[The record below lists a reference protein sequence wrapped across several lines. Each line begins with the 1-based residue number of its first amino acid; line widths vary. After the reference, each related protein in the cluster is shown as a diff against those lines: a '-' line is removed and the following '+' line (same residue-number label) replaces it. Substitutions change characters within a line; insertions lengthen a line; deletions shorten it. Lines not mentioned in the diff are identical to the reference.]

1 MKKRVL
7 SLLLV
12 LLMVMSLVPMSA
24 LADGNRIAYSVEGG
38 NIYFD
43 KATGTITDCDYDVS
57 EANIPDKIEG
67 TAVTSIGDHAFLDC
81 PRLKSVTIPKSVTS
95 IGDGAFG
102 ICANLASIN
111 VAEGNSK
118 YSSEDG
124 VLFDKNKMTLIRYP
138 AGNADIEYTI
148 PNSVT
153 SIGWGAF
160 RVCTSLASVTIPNS
174 MTSINEYAFYDCTS
188 LASVTIPNSVTSI
201 GDDAF
206 KYCTSLA
213 SIDIPNSVTSIG
225 QYAFYY
231 CTSLTSVTIPNSVT
245 SIGEYAFSG
254 CTSLASIDIPNSV
267 TSIGNFAF
275 CDCTSLASMMI
286 PNSVTSIG
294 RCAFN
299 GCMSLAS
306 INIPNSV
313 TDIGNSVFNGCT
325 SLVSIDIPESVTI
338 IGGSAFSGCT
348 NLASVTIPES
358 VTSIGAYAF
367 RSCTSLTSATIP
379 NSVTSIGECV
389 FSGCTSLARVTVP
402 NSVTSI
408 SYSAFS
414 DCTSLTSVTIPNSVT
429 SIRESAFEGCTS
441 LASIEIPNSVTRIYD
456 SAFNGCTSL
465 TSVDIKS
472 CYNIG
477 DYVFQGCTSLK
488 NVTLSANLSSIGNF
502 SFQGCTSLETI
513 NILNKISSIGNSAFS
528 GCTALT
534 TVYLPTSVKTIGN
547 GAFRYCTSLADV
559 YYAGDA
565 AQWNAIKI
573 EPYNEPLTG
582 ATIHY
587 GGTAHTHSYTAAVT
601 APTCTEQGYTTYT
614 CSCGDSYKSDYKDAL
629 GHDYKNGL
637 CTRCGAK
644 DPGATPPHTHD
655 YKAVVTKPTCTQAGY
670 TTYTCSCG
678 DSYKSDYKD
687 ALGHDYKN
695 GTCTRCGAKDPGVTP
710 PHTHDYKSVVTKPT
724 CTQAGYTTYTCSCGD
739 SYKGDY
745 KDALGHDYKNGT
757 CTRCGAKDPGVT
769 PPHTHDY
776 KATVTKPTCTER
788 GYTTYTCSCG
798 DSYKGSYVDPL
809 GHDYKNGT
817 CTRCGVKDPNYK
829 PQANFIDVAAG
840 SYCYDA
846 VQWAVANGIT
856 NGTDA
861 THFSPNAG
869 CTRGQVVTFLWRAA
883 GEPTVG
889 GNVGFVDVAPGS
901 YCYEAVKWA
910 VANGITK
917 GTDAT
922 HFSPNATCTRGQV
935 VTFMYRA
942 EGEPAVGGS
951 NGFVDVA
958 AGSYCY
964 NAVQWAVANGITKG
978 TDATHFSPN
987 ATCTRGQV
995 VTFLYRAQ

>member
-24 LADGNRIAYSVEGG
+24 LADRSNTDVAYAVEGG
-38 NIYFD
+38 NIYFN
-43 KATGTITDCDYDVS
+43 KSMGTITDCDRYVTK
-57 EANIPDKIEG
+57 AIIPDKIDG
-67 TAVTSIGDHAFLDC
+67 AAVTHIGYQAFYYC
-81 PRLKSVTIPKSVTS
+81 VS
-95 IGDGAFG
+95 
-102 ICANLASIN
+102 LASI
-111 VAEGNSK
+111 V
-118 YSSEDG
+118 
-124 VLFDKNKMTLIRYP
+124 
-138 AGNADIEYTI
+138 I

-153 SIGWGAF
+153 SIGNSAF
-160 RVCTSLASVTIPNS
+160 
-174 MTSINEYAFYDCTS
+174 
-188 LASVTIPNSVTSI
+188 I
-201 GDDAF
+201 G
-206 KYCTSLA
+206 CTSLA
-213 SIDIPNSVTSIG
+213 SIDIPDSVTIIDWG
-225 QYAFYY
+225 AFDG
-231 CTSLTSVTIPNSVT
+231 CTSLASIVIPDSVTIIDN
-245 SIGEYAFSG
+245 YAFRG

-267 TSIGNFAF
+267 TSISYGAF
-275 CDCTSLASMMI
+275 DGCTSLVSVDI
-286 PNSVTSIG
+286 PNSVTRIG
-294 RCAFN
+294 DYAFN
-299 GCMSLAS
+299 HCTSLVS
-306 INIPNSV
+306 VDIPNSV
-313 TDIGNSVFNGCT
+313 TRIGDGAFLCCT
-325 SLVSIDIPESVTI
+325 SLVSIDIP
-338 IGGSAFSGCT
+338 
-348 NLASVTIPES
+348 
-358 VTSIGAYAF
+358 
-367 RSCTSLTSATIP
+367 
-379 NSVTSIGECV
+379 
-389 FSGCTSLARVTVP
+389 
-402 NSVTSI
+402 
-408 SYSAFS
+408 
-414 DCTSLTSVTIPNSVT
+414 
-429 SIRESAFEGCTS
+429 
-441 LASIEIPNSVTRIYD
+441 NSVTRIGD
-456 SAFNGCTSL
+456 RAFVG
-465 TSVDIKS
+465 
-472 CYNIG
+472 
-477 DYVFQGCTSLK
+477 
-488 NVTLSANLSSIGNF
+488 
-502 SFQGCTSLETI
+502 
-513 NILNKISSIGNSAFS
+513 
-528 GCTALT
+528 
-534 TVYLPTSVKTIGN
+534 
-547 GAFRYCTSLADV
+547 CTSLADV

-573 EPYNEPLTG
+573 EPSNEPLTG

-587 GGTAHTHSYTAAVT
+587 GVEHTHSYTAAVT

-629 GHDYKNGL
+629 GHDYQNGT

-655 YKAVVTKPTCTQAGY
+655 YKAAVTAPTCTQAGY

-710 PHTHDYKSVVTKPT
+710 PHTHDYKAVVTKPT
-724 CTQAGYTTYTCSCGD
+724 CTEQSYTTYTCSCGD
-739 SYKGDY
+739 SYKSDY

-776 KATVTKPTCTER
+776 KAVVTKPTCTEQS
-788 GYTTYTCSCG
+788 YTTYTCSCG
-798 DSYKGSYVDPL
+798 DSYKSDYKDAL

-829 PQANFIDVAAG
+829 PQADFTDVASG

-856 NGTDA
+856 KGTDK

-883 GEPTVG
+883 GEPVVS

-942 EGEPAVGGS
+942 EGEPAVSGS

-958 AGSYCY
+958 PGSYCY
-964 NAVQWAVANGITKG
+964 EAVKWAVANGITKG
-978 TDATHFSPN
+978 TNTTHFSPN

>member
-12 LLMVMSLVPMSA
+12 LLMVVSLVPISA
-24 LADGNRIAYSVEGG
+24 LADRSNTDVAYAVERG

-43 KATGTITDCDYDVS
+43 KAKGTITDCDGSVTKAS
-57 EANIPDKIEG
+57 IPAEIDG
-67 TAVTSIGDHAFLDC
+67 VAVTSIGEDAFLSCTSLTGVTIPNSVTRIGDRAFRNC
-81 PRLKSVTIPKSVTS
+81 TSLASVTIPNSVTSVGNYAFVYCTSLASIDIPNSVTS
-95 IGDGAFG
+95 IGGYAFSG
-102 ICANLASIN
+102 CTSLTSI
-111 VAEGNSK
+111 
-118 YSSEDG
+118 D
-124 VLFDKNKMTLIRYP
+124 
-138 AGNADIEYTI
+138 I

-188 LASVTIPNSVTSI
+188 LASIEIPNSVTSI
-201 GDDAF
+201 GNSAF
-206 KYCTSLA
+206 NGCTSLA

-225 QYAFYY
+225 FSAFR
-231 CTSLTSVTIPNSVT
+231 
-245 SIGEYAFSG
+245 G

-267 TSIGNFAF
+267 TSIGN
-275 CDCTSLASMMI
+275 
-286 PNSVTSIG
+286 
-294 RCAFN
+294 
-299 GCMSLAS
+299 
-306 INIPNSV
+306 
-313 TDIGNSVFNGCT
+313 
-325 SLVSIDIPESVTI
+325 
-338 IGGSAFSGCT
+338 
-348 NLASVTIPES
+348 
-358 VTSIGAYAF
+358 YAF
-367 RSCTSLTSATIP
+367 Q
-379 NSVTSIGECV
+379 
-389 FSGCTSLARVTVP
+389 
-402 NSVTSI
+402 
-408 SYSAFS
+408 
-414 DCTSLTSVTIPNSVT
+414 
-429 SIRESAFEGCTS
+429 GCTS
-441 LASIEIPNSVTRIYD
+441 LASIDLPNSVTSTGDYAFQGCTSLASIDLPNSVTIIYD
-456 SAFNGCTSL
+456 YAFQGCTSL
-465 TSVDIKS
+465 TNVDLKS
-472 CYNIG
+472 CSYIREKA
-477 DYVFQGCTSLK
+477 FQGCTSLK
-488 NVTLSANLSSIGNF
+488 NVTFSANLSSIGDF
-502 SFQGCTSLETI
+502 SFEGCTSLETI
-513 NILNKISSIGNSAFS
+513 NVNKVSSIGNSAFS

-629 GHDYKNGL
+629 GHDYKNGT

-655 YKAVVTKPTCTQAGY
+655 YKSVVTKPTCTQAGY

-739 SYKGDY
+739 SYKSDY

-809 GHDYKNGT
+809 GHDYKNGLCT
-817 CTRCGVKDPNYK
+817 RCGAKDPSAHTHDYKATVTEPTCTERGYTTYTCSVCGDSYKGSYVDPLGHDYKNGACTRCGVKDPNYK
-829 PQANFIDVAAG
+829 PQANFVDVAAG

-922 HFSPNATCTRGQV
+922 HFSPNETCTRGQV
-935 VTFMYRA
+935 VTFLYRA
-942 EGEPAVGGS
+942 EGEPAVGG
-951 NGFVDVA
+951 NVGFVDVA

-978 TDATHFSPN
+978 TDTTHFSPS

>member
-24 LADGNRIAYSVEGG
+24 LADRSNTDVAYAVEGG
-38 NIYFD
+38 NIYFN
-43 KATGTITDCDYDVS
+43 KSMGTITDCDRYVTK
-57 EANIPDKIEG
+57 AIIPDKIDG
-67 TAVTSIGDHAFLDC
+67 AAVTHIGYQAFYYC
-81 PRLKSVTIPKSVTS
+81 VS
-95 IGDGAFG
+95 
-102 ICANLASIN
+102 LASI
-111 VAEGNSK
+111 V
-118 YSSEDG
+118 
-124 VLFDKNKMTLIRYP
+124 
-138 AGNADIEYTI
+138 I

-153 SIGWGAF
+153 SIGNSAF
-160 RVCTSLASVTIPNS
+160 
-174 MTSINEYAFYDCTS
+174 
-188 LASVTIPNSVTSI
+188 I
-201 GDDAF
+201 G
-206 KYCTSLA
+206 CTSLA
-213 SIDIPNSVTSIG
+213 SIDIPDSVTIIDWG
-225 QYAFYY
+225 AFDG
-231 CTSLTSVTIPNSVT
+231 CTSLASIVIPDSVTIIDN
-245 SIGEYAFSG
+245 YAFRG

-267 TSIGNFAF
+267 TSISYGAF
-275 CDCTSLASMMI
+275 DGCTSLVSVDI
-286 PNSVTSIG
+286 PNSVTRIG
-294 RCAFN
+294 DYAFN
-299 GCMSLAS
+299 HCTSLVS
-306 INIPNSV
+306 VDIPNSV
-313 TDIGNSVFNGCT
+313 TRIGDGAFLCCT
-325 SLVSIDIPESVTI
+325 SLVSIDIP
-338 IGGSAFSGCT
+338 
-348 NLASVTIPES
+348 
-358 VTSIGAYAF
+358 
-367 RSCTSLTSATIP
+367 
-379 NSVTSIGECV
+379 
-389 FSGCTSLARVTVP
+389 
-402 NSVTSI
+402 
-408 SYSAFS
+408 
-414 DCTSLTSVTIPNSVT
+414 
-429 SIRESAFEGCTS
+429 
-441 LASIEIPNSVTRIYD
+441 NSVTRIGD
-456 SAFNGCTSL
+456 RAFVG
-465 TSVDIKS
+465 
-472 CYNIG
+472 
-477 DYVFQGCTSLK
+477 
-488 NVTLSANLSSIGNF
+488 
-502 SFQGCTSLETI
+502 
-513 NILNKISSIGNSAFS
+513 
-528 GCTALT
+528 
-534 TVYLPTSVKTIGN
+534 
-547 GAFRYCTSLADV
+547 CTSLADV

-573 EPYNEPLTG
+573 EPSNEPLTG

-587 GGTAHTHSYTAAVT
+587 GVEHTHSYTAAVT

-629 GHDYKNGL
+629 GHDYQNGT

-655 YKAVVTKPTCTQAGY
+655 YKAAVTAPTCTQAGY

-710 PHTHDYKSVVTKPT
+710 PHTHDYKAVVTKPT
-724 CTQAGYTTYTCSCGD
+724 CTEQSYTTYTCSCGD
-739 SYKGDY
+739 SYKSDY
-745 KDALGHDYKNGT
+745 KDA
-757 CTRCGAKDPGVT
+757 
-769 PPHTHDY
+769 
-776 KATVTKPTCTER
+776 
-788 GYTTYTCSCG
+788 
-798 DSYKGSYVDPL
+798 L

-829 PQANFIDVAAG
+829 PQADFTDVASG

-856 NGTDA
+856 KGTDK

-883 GEPTVG
+883 GEPVVS

-942 EGEPAVGGS
+942 EGEPAVSGS

-958 AGSYCY
+958 PGSYCY
-964 NAVQWAVANGITKG
+964 EAVKWAVANGITKG
-978 TDATHFSPN
+978 TNTTHFSPN

>member
-1 MKKRVL
+1 
-7 SLLLV
+7 
-12 LLMVMSLVPMSA
+12 MVVSLVPISA
-24 LADGNRIAYSVEGG
+24 LADRSNTDVAYAVERG

-43 KATGTITDCDYDVS
+43 KAKGTITDCDGSVTKAS
-57 EANIPDKIEG
+57 IPAEIDG
-67 TAVTSIGDHAFLDC
+67 VAVTSIGEDAFLSC
-81 PRLKSVTIPKSVTS
+81 TSLTGVTIPTSVTR
-95 IGDGAFG
+95 IGDRAFRN
-102 ICANLASIN
+102 CTSLASI
-111 VAEGNSK
+111 
-118 YSSEDG
+118 D
-124 VLFDKNKMTLIRYP
+124 
-138 AGNADIEYTI
+138 I

-153 SIGWGAF
+153 DIGNFAF
-160 RVCTSLASVTIPNS
+160 S
-174 MTSINEYAFYDCTS
+174 
-188 LASVTIPNSVTSI
+188 
-201 GDDAF
+201 G
-206 KYCTSLA
+206 CTSLA

-225 QYAFYY
+225 F
-231 CTSLTSVTIPNSVT
+231 S
-245 SIGEYAFSG
+245 AFSG

-267 TSIGNFAF
+267 TSIGN
-275 CDCTSLASMMI
+275 
-286 PNSVTSIG
+286 
-294 RCAFN
+294 
-299 GCMSLAS
+299 
-306 INIPNSV
+306 
-313 TDIGNSVFNGCT
+313 
-325 SLVSIDIPESVTI
+325 
-338 IGGSAFSGCT
+338 
-348 NLASVTIPES
+348 
-358 VTSIGAYAF
+358 YAF
-367 RSCTSLTSATIP
+367 Q
-379 NSVTSIGECV
+379 
-389 FSGCTSLARVTVP
+389 
-402 NSVTSI
+402 
-408 SYSAFS
+408 
-414 DCTSLTSVTIPNSVT
+414 
-429 SIRESAFEGCTS
+429 GCTS
-441 LASIEIPNSVTRIYD
+441 LASIDLPNSVTIIYD
-456 SAFNGCTSL
+456 YAFQGCTSL
-465 TSVDIKS
+465 TNVDLKS
-472 CYNIG
+472 CSYIREKA
-477 DYVFQGCTSLK
+477 FQGCTSLK
-488 NVTLSANLSSIGNF
+488 NVTFSANLSSIGDF
-502 SFQGCTSLETI
+502 SFEGCTSLETI
-513 NILNKISSIGNSAFS
+513 NVNKVSSIGNSAFS

-629 GHDYKNGL
+629 GHDYKNG
-637 CTRCGAK
+637 
-644 DPGATPPHTHD
+644 
-655 YKAVVTKPTCTQAGY
+655 
-670 TTYTCSCG
+670 
-678 DSYKSDYKD
+678 
-687 ALGHDYKN
+687 
-695 GTCTRCGAKDPGVTP
+695 TCTRCGAKDPGVTP

-724 CTQAGYTTYTCSCGD
+724 CTERGYTEHVCSCGS
-739 SYKGDY
+739 SYKTDY
-745 KDALGHDYKNGT
+745 TAALGHDYKNGL
-757 CTRCGAKDPGVT
+757 CTRCGAKDPSA
-769 PPHTHDY
+769 HTHDY

-788 GYTTYTCSCG
+788 GYTTYTCSVCG

-817 CTRCGVKDPNYK
+817 CTRCGAKDPNYK
-829 PQANFIDVAAG
+829 PQADFTDVAPG

-856 NGTDA
+856 KGTDA

-958 AGSYCY
+958 VSSYCY
-964 NAVQWAVANGITKG
+964 EAIKWAVANGITKG

>member
-1 MKKRVL
+1 
-7 SLLLV
+7 
-12 LLMVMSLVPMSA
+12 MVVSLVPISA
-24 LADGNRIAYSVEGG
+24 LADRSNTDVAYAVERG

-43 KATGTITDCDYDVS
+43 KAKGTITDCDGSVTKAS
-57 EANIPDKIEG
+57 IPAEIDG
-67 TAVTSIGDHAFLDC
+67 VAVTSIGEDAFL
-81 PRLKSVTIPKSVTS
+81 S
-95 IGDGAFG
+95 
-102 ICANLASIN
+102 
-111 VAEGNSK
+111 
-118 YSSEDG
+118 
-124 VLFDKNKMTLIRYP
+124 
-138 AGNADIEYTI
+138 
-148 PNSVT
+148 
-153 SIGWGAF
+153 
-160 RVCTSLASVTIPNS
+160 CTSLTG
-174 MTSINEYAFYDCTS
+174 
-188 LASVTIPNSVTSI
+188 VTIPNSVTRI
-201 GDDAF
+201 GDRAF
-206 KYCTSLA
+206 RNCTSLA
-213 SIDIPNSVTSIG
+213 SIDIPNSVTDIG
-225 QYAFYY
+225 NFAFSG
-231 CTSLTSVTIPNSVT
+231 CTSLVSINIPNSVT
-245 SIGEYAFSG
+245 RIGDSAFSGCTSLASIDIPNSVTDIGNFAFSG

-267 TSIGNFAF
+267 TSIGFSAF
-275 CDCTSLASMMI
+275 SGCTSLASIDI

-294 RCAFN
+294 FSAFR
-299 GCMSLAS
+299 GCTSLAS
-306 INIPNSV
+306 I
-313 TDIGNSVFNGCT
+313 D
-325 SLVSIDIPESVTI
+325 
-338 IGGSAFSGCT
+338 
-348 NLASVTIPES
+348 
-358 VTSIGAYAF
+358 
-367 RSCTSLTSATIP
+367 IP
-379 NSVTSIGECV
+379 NSVTSIG
-389 FSGCTSLARVTVP
+389 
-402 NSVTSI
+402 N
-408 SYSAFS
+408 YAFQ
-414 DCTSLTSVTIPNSVT
+414 
-429 SIRESAFEGCTS
+429 GCTS
-441 LASIEIPNSVTRIYD
+441 LASIDLPNSVTIIYD
-456 SAFNGCTSL
+456 YAFQGCTSL
-465 TSVDIKS
+465 TNVDLKS
-472 CYNIG
+472 CSYIREKA
-477 DYVFQGCTSLK
+477 FQGCTSLK
-488 NVTLSANLSSIGNF
+488 NVTFSANLSSIGDF
-502 SFQGCTSLETI
+502 SFEGCTSLETI
-513 NILNKISSIGNSAFS
+513 NVNKVSSIGNSAFS

-629 GHDYKNGL
+629 GHDYKNGACTRCGAKDPGVTPPHTHDYKAVVTKPTCTQAGYTTYTCSCGSSYKTDYTAAL
-637 CTRCGAK
+637 GHDYKNGTCTRCGAK

-655 YKAVVTKPTCTQAGY
+655 YKAAVTVPTCTQAGY

-695 GTCTRCGAKDPGVTP
+695 GLCTRCGAKDP
-710 PHTHDYKSVVTKPT
+710 S
-724 CTQAGYTTYTCSCGD
+724 A
-739 SYKGDY
+739 
-745 KDALGHDYKNGT
+745 
-757 CTRCGAKDPGVT
+757 
-769 PPHTHDY
+769 HTHDY

-788 GYTTYTCSCG
+788 GYTTYTCSVCG

-817 CTRCGVKDPNYK
+817 CTRCGVKDPKYK
-829 PQANFIDVAAG
+829 PQADFVDVSSG

-883 GEPTVG
+883 GEPVVS

-958 AGSYCY
+958 VSSYCY
-964 NAVQWAVANGITKG
+964 EAIKWAVANGITKG

>member
-12 LLMVMSLVPMSA
+12 LLMVVSLVPMSA
-24 LADGNRIAYSVEGG
+24 LADRSNTDVAYAVEGG

-43 KATGTITDCDYDVS
+43 KATGTITDCDDGVT
-57 EANIPDKIEG
+57 EAIIPAEIGGVK
-67 TAVTSIGDHAFLDC
+67 VTSIGEGAFSRYTSLT
-81 PRLKSVTIPKSVTS
+81 SVTIPSSVTS
-95 IGDGAFG
+95 IGD
-102 ICANLASIN
+102 
-111 VAEGNSK
+111 
-118 YSSEDG
+118 
-124 VLFDKNKMTLIRYP
+124 
-138 AGNADIEYTI
+138 
-148 PNSVT
+148 
-153 SIGWGAF
+153 
-160 RVCTSLASVTIPNS
+160 
-174 MTSINEYAFYDCTS
+174 YAFYR
-188 LASVTIPNSVTSI
+188 
-201 GDDAF
+201 
-206 KYCTSLA
+206 
-213 SIDIPNSVTSIG
+213 
-225 QYAFYY
+225 

-267 TSIGNFAF
+267 TDIGNFAF
-275 CDCTSLASMMI
+275 SGCTSLVSINIPNSVTRIGDSAFSGCTSLASI
-286 PNSVTSIG
+286 D
-294 RCAFN
+294 
-299 GCMSLAS
+299 
-306 INIPNSV
+306 IPNSV
-313 TDIGNSVFNGCT
+313 TDIGNF
-325 SLVSIDIPESVTI
+325 
-338 IGGSAFSGCT
+338 AFSGCT
-348 NLASVTIPES
+348 SLASID
-358 VTSIGAYAF
+358 
-367 RSCTSLTSATIP
+367 IP
-379 NSVTSIGECV
+379 NSVTSIGFSA
-389 FSGCTSLARVTVP
+389 FSGCTSLA
-402 NSVTSI
+402 SI
-408 SYSAFS
+408 
-414 DCTSLTSVTIPNSVT
+414 DIPNSVT
-429 SIRESAFEGCTS
+429 SIGFSAFRGCTS
-441 LASIEIPNSVTRIYD
+441 LASIDIPNSVTSIGNYAFQGCTSLASIDLPNSVTSTGDYAFQGCTSLASIDLPNSVTSIGDGAFYGCTSLASIDLPNSVTIIYD
-456 SAFNGCTSL
+456 YAFQGCTSL
-465 TSVDIKS
+465 TNVDLKS
-472 CYNIG
+472 CSYIREKA
-477 DYVFQGCTSLK
+477 FQGCTSLK
-488 NVTLSANLSSIGNF
+488 NVTFSANLSSIGDF
-502 SFQGCTSLETI
+502 SFEGCTSLETI
-513 NILNKISSIGNSAFS
+513 NVNKVSSIGNSAFS

-629 GHDYKNGL
+629 GHDYKNGA

-644 DPGATPPHTHD
+644 DPGVTPPHTHD
-655 YKAVVTKPTCTQAGY
+655 YKTVVTKPTCTQAGY

-695 GTCTRCGAKDPGVTP
+695 GLCTRCGAKDPGVTP

-739 SYKGDY
+739 SYKSDY
-745 KDALGHDYKNGT
+745 KDALGHDYQNGTCTRCGEKDPDSHTHEYTKTVVAPTCTERGYTEHVCSCGSSYKTNYTAALGHDYKNGL
-757 CTRCGAKDPGVT
+757 CTRCGAKDPSA
-769 PPHTHDY
+769 HTHDY
-776 KATVTKPTCTER
+776 KAVVTAPTCTER
-788 GYTTYTCSCG
+788 GYTTYTCSVCG

-829 PQANFIDVAAG
+829 PQANFTDVAAG

-883 GEPTVG
+883 GEPVVS

-922 HFSPNATCTRGQV
+922 HFSPNETCTRGQV

-942 EGEPAVGGS
+942 EGEPAVGG
-951 NGFVDVA
+951 NVGFVDVA

-978 TDATHFSPN
+978 TDTTHFSPS

>member
-12 LLMVMSLVPMSA
+12 LLMVVSLVPISA
-24 LADGNRIAYSVEGG
+24 LADRSNTDVAYAVERG

-43 KATGTITDCDYDVS
+43 KAKGTITDCDGSVTKAS
-57 EANIPDKIEG
+57 IPAEIDG
-67 TAVTSIGDHAFLDC
+67 VAVTSIGEDAFL
-81 PRLKSVTIPKSVTS
+81 S
-95 IGDGAFG
+95 
-102 ICANLASIN
+102 
-111 VAEGNSK
+111 
-118 YSSEDG
+118 
-124 VLFDKNKMTLIRYP
+124 
-138 AGNADIEYTI
+138 
-148 PNSVT
+148 
-153 SIGWGAF
+153 
-160 RVCTSLASVTIPNS
+160 CTSLTG
-174 MTSINEYAFYDCTS
+174 
-188 LASVTIPNSVTSI
+188 VTIPNSVTRI
-201 GDDAF
+201 GDRAF
-206 KYCTSLA
+206 RNCTSLA
-213 SIDIPNSVTSIG
+213 SIDIPNSVTDIG
-225 QYAFYY
+225 NFAFSG
-231 CTSLTSVTIPNSVT
+231 CTSLVSINIPNSVT
-245 SIGEYAFSG
+245 RIGDSAFSGCTSLASIDIPNSVTDIGNFAFSG

-267 TSIGNFAF
+267 TSIGFSAF
-275 CDCTSLASMMI
+275 RGCTSLASIDI

-294 RCAFN
+294 NYAFQ
-299 GCMSLAS
+299 GCTSLAS
-306 INIPNSV
+306 IDLPNSV
-313 TDIGNSVFNGCT
+313 TSTGDYAFQGCT
-325 SLVSIDIPESVTI
+325 SLASID
-338 IGGSAFSGCT
+338 
-348 NLASVTIPES
+348 L
-358 VTSIGAYAF
+358 
-367 RSCTSLTSATIP
+367 P
-379 NSVTSIGECV
+379 NSVTSIGD
-389 FSGCTSLARVTVP
+389 G
-402 NSVTSI
+402 
-408 SYSAFS
+408 AFY
-414 DCTSLTSVTIPNSVT
+414 
-429 SIRESAFEGCTS
+429 GCTS
-441 LASIEIPNSVTRIYD
+441 LASIDLPNSVTIIYD
-456 SAFNGCTSL
+456 YAFQGCTSL
-465 TSVDIKS
+465 TNVDLKS
-472 CYNIG
+472 CSYIREKA
-477 DYVFQGCTSLK
+477 FQGCTSLK
-488 NVTLSANLSSIGNF
+488 NVTFSANLSSIGDF
-502 SFQGCTSLETI
+502 SFEGCTSLETI
-513 NILNKISSIGNSAFS
+513 NVNKVSSIGNSAFS

-629 GHDYKNGL
+629 GHDYKNGA

-644 DPGATPPHTHD
+644 DPGVTPPHTHD

-687 ALGHDYKN
+687 ALGHDYQNGTCTRCGAKDPGATPPHTHDYKSVVTKPTCTQAGYTTYTCSCGSSYKTDYTAALGHDYKN

-724 CTQAGYTTYTCSCGD
+724 CTERGYTEHVCSCGS
-739 SYKGDY
+739 SYKTDY
-745 KDALGHDYKNGT
+745 TAALGHDYKNGL
-757 CTRCGAKDPGVT
+757 CTRCGAKDPSA
-769 PPHTHDY
+769 HTHDY

-788 GYTTYTCSCG
+788 GYTTYTCSVCG

-829 PQANFIDVAAG
+829 PQADFTDVAAG

-922 HFSPNATCTRGQV
+922 HFSPNETCTRGQV
-935 VTFMYRA
+935 VTFLYRA
-942 EGEPAVGGS
+942 EGEPAVGG
-951 NGFVDVA
+951 NVGFVDVA

-978 TDATHFSPN
+978 TDTTHFSPS

>member
-24 LADGNRIAYSVEGG
+24 LADKSNTDVAYAVERG
-38 NIYFD
+38 NIYFN
-43 KATGTITDCDYDVS
+43 KATGTITDCDESVTK
-57 EANIPDKIEG
+57 AIIPAEIDG
-67 TAVTSIGDHAFLDC
+67 VAVTSIDRYAFSGC
-81 PRLKSVTIPKSVTS
+81 TRLK
-95 IGDGAFG
+95 
-102 ICANLASIN
+102 
-111 VAEGNSK
+111 
-118 YSSEDG
+118 
-124 VLFDKNKMTLIRYP
+124 
-138 AGNADIEYTI
+138 
-148 PNSVT
+148 
-153 SIGWGAF
+153 
-160 RVCTSLASVTIPNS
+160 
-174 MTSINEYAFYDCTS
+174 
-188 LASVTIPNSVTSI
+188 SVTIPNSVTSI
-201 GDDAF
+201 GYNAF
-206 KYCTSLA
+206 GGCTSLASINIPNSVTSIGDSVFYGCTSLASIDIPNSVTGINHYAFSGCKSLA

-225 QYAFYY
+225 QYAFQG
-231 CTSLTSVTIPNSVT
+231 CTSLASIDIPNSVT
-245 SIGEYAFSG
+245 RINHYAFSG

-267 TSIGNFAF
+267 TRIGDSVFYG
-275 CDCTSLASMMI
+275 CTSLASVDI
-286 PNSVTSIG
+286 PNSVTGIG
-294 RCAFN
+294 D
-299 GCMSLAS
+299 S
-306 INIPNSV
+306 
-313 TDIGNSVFNGCT
+313 
-325 SLVSIDIPESVTI
+325 
-338 IGGSAFSGCT
+338 
-348 NLASVTIPES
+348 
-358 VTSIGAYAF
+358 
-367 RSCTSLTSATIP
+367 
-379 NSVTSIGECV
+379 V
-389 FSGCTSLARVTVP
+389 FSGCTSLTNVDLK
-402 NSVTSI
+402 SC
-408 SYSAFS
+408 SY
-414 DCTSLTSVTIPNSVT
+414 
-429 SIRESAFEGCTS
+429 IREKA
-441 LASIEIPNSVTRIYD
+441 
-456 SAFNGCTSL
+456 
-465 TSVDIKS
+465 
-472 CYNIG
+472 
-477 DYVFQGCTSLK
+477 FQGCTSLK
-488 NVTLSANLSSIGNF
+488 NVTLSANLSSIGDF
-502 SFQGCTSLETI
+502 SFEGCTSLETI
-513 NILNKISSIGNSAFS
+513 NVNKVSSIGNSAFS

-629 GHDYKNGL
+629 GHDYQNGT

-655 YKAVVTKPTCTQAGY
+655 YKAVVTKPTCTEQGY
-670 TTYTCSCG
+670 TTYTCSI
-678 DSYKSDYKD
+678 
-687 ALGHDYKN
+687 
-695 GTCTRCGAKDPGVTP
+695 
-710 PHTHDYKSVVTKPT
+710 
-724 CTQAGYTTYTCSCGD
+724 CGD

-745 KDALGHDYKNGT
+745 KDARGHLFVLGKCIRCGEKDPDSHTHEYTKTVVAPTCTERGYTEHVCSCGSSYKTNYTAALGHDYKNGL
-757 CTRCGAKDPGVT
+757 CTRCGAKDPSA
-769 PPHTHDY
+769 HTHDY
-776 KATVTKPTCTER
+776 KAVVTEPTCTER
-788 GYTTYTCSCG
+788 GYTTYTCSVCG

-883 GEPTVG
+883 GEPVVS

-942 EGEPAVGGS
+942 EGKSAVGGS

>member
-12 LLMVMSLVPMSA
+12 LLMVVSLVPISA
-24 LADGNRIAYSVEGG
+24 LADRSNTDVAYAVERG

-43 KATGTITDCDYDVS
+43 KAKGTITDCDGSVTKAS
-57 EANIPDKIEG
+57 IPAEIDG
-67 TAVTSIGDHAFLDC
+67 VAVTSIGEDAFL
-81 PRLKSVTIPKSVTS
+81 S
-95 IGDGAFG
+95 
-102 ICANLASIN
+102 
-111 VAEGNSK
+111 
-118 YSSEDG
+118 
-124 VLFDKNKMTLIRYP
+124 
-138 AGNADIEYTI
+138 
-148 PNSVT
+148 
-153 SIGWGAF
+153 
-160 RVCTSLASVTIPNS
+160 CTSLTG
-174 MTSINEYAFYDCTS
+174 
-188 LASVTIPNSVTSI
+188 VTIPNSVTRI
-201 GDDAF
+201 GDRAF
-206 KYCTSLA
+206 RNCTSLA
-213 SIDIPNSVTSIG
+213 SIDIPNSVTDIG
-225 QYAFYY
+225 NF
-231 CTSLTSVTIPNSVT
+231 
-245 SIGEYAFSG
+245 AFSG

-267 TSIGNFAF
+267 TSIGDGAF
-275 CDCTSLASMMI
+275 
-286 PNSVTSIG
+286 
-294 RCAFN
+294 
-299 GCMSLAS
+299 
-306 INIPNSV
+306 
-313 TDIGNSVFNGCT
+313 
-325 SLVSIDIPESVTI
+325 
-338 IGGSAFSGCT
+338 
-348 NLASVTIPES
+348 
-358 VTSIGAYAF
+358 Y
-367 RSCTSLTSATIP
+367 
-379 NSVTSIGECV
+379 
-389 FSGCTSLARVTVP
+389 
-402 NSVTSI
+402 
-408 SYSAFS
+408 
-414 DCTSLTSVTIPNSVT
+414 
-429 SIRESAFEGCTS
+429 GCTS
-441 LASIEIPNSVTRIYD
+441 LASIDLPNSVTIIYD
-456 SAFNGCTSL
+456 YAFQGCTSL
-465 TSVDIKS
+465 TNVDLKS
-472 CYNIG
+472 CSYIREKA
-477 DYVFQGCTSLK
+477 FQGCTSLK
-488 NVTLSANLSSIGNF
+488 NVTFSANLSSIGDF
-502 SFQGCTSLETI
+502 SFEGCTSLETI
-513 NILNKISSIGNSAFS
+513 NVNKVSSIGNSAFS

-629 GHDYKNGL
+629 GHDYQNGT

-655 YKAVVTKPTCTQAGY
+655 YKAAVTVPTCTQAGY

-695 GTCTRCGAKDPGVTP
+695 GLCTRCGAKDP
-710 PHTHDYKSVVTKPT
+710 S
-724 CTQAGYTTYTCSCGD
+724 A
-739 SYKGDY
+739 
-745 KDALGHDYKNGT
+745 
-757 CTRCGAKDPGVT
+757 
-769 PPHTHDY
+769 HTHDY

-788 GYTTYTCSCG
+788 GYTTYTCSVCG

-817 CTRCGVKDPNYK
+817 CTRCGVKDPKYK
-829 PQANFIDVAAG
+829 PQADFVDVSSG

-883 GEPTVG
+883 GEPVVS

-958 AGSYCY
+958 VSSYCY
-964 NAVQWAVANGITKG
+964 EAIKWAVANGITKG

>member
-12 LLMVMSLVPMSA
+12 LLMVVSLVPISA
-24 LADGNRIAYSVEGG
+24 LADKSNTDVAYAVERG
-38 NIYFD
+38 NIYFN
-43 KATGTITDCDYDVS
+43 KATGTITDCDESVTK
-57 EANIPDKIEG
+57 AIIPAEIDG
-67 TAVTSIGDHAFLDC
+67 VAVTSIDRYAFSGC
-81 PRLKSVTIPKSVTS
+81 TRLK
-95 IGDGAFG
+95 
-102 ICANLASIN
+102 
-111 VAEGNSK
+111 
-118 YSSEDG
+118 
-124 VLFDKNKMTLIRYP
+124 
-138 AGNADIEYTI
+138 
-148 PNSVT
+148 
-153 SIGWGAF
+153 
-160 RVCTSLASVTIPNS
+160 
-174 MTSINEYAFYDCTS
+174 
-188 LASVTIPNSVTSI
+188 SVTIPNSVTSI
-201 GDDAF
+201 GYNAF
-206 KYCTSLA
+206 GGCTSLASINIPNSVTSIGDSVFYGCTSLASIDIPNSVTGINHYAFSGCKSLA

-225 QYAFYY
+225 QYAFQG
-231 CTSLTSVTIPNSVT
+231 CTSLASIDIPNSVT
-245 SIGEYAFSG
+245 RINHYAFSG

-267 TSIGNFAF
+267 TRIGDSVFYG
-275 CDCTSLASMMI
+275 CTSLASVDI
-286 PNSVTSIG
+286 PNSVTGIG
-294 RCAFN
+294 D
-299 GCMSLAS
+299 S
-306 INIPNSV
+306 
-313 TDIGNSVFNGCT
+313 
-325 SLVSIDIPESVTI
+325 
-338 IGGSAFSGCT
+338 
-348 NLASVTIPES
+348 
-358 VTSIGAYAF
+358 
-367 RSCTSLTSATIP
+367 
-379 NSVTSIGECV
+379 V
-389 FSGCTSLARVTVP
+389 FSGCTSLTNVDLK
-402 NSVTSI
+402 SC
-408 SYSAFS
+408 SY
-414 DCTSLTSVTIPNSVT
+414 
-429 SIRESAFEGCTS
+429 IREKA
-441 LASIEIPNSVTRIYD
+441 
-456 SAFNGCTSL
+456 
-465 TSVDIKS
+465 
-472 CYNIG
+472 
-477 DYVFQGCTSLK
+477 FQGCTSLK
-488 NVTLSANLSSIGNF
+488 NVTLSANLSSIGDF
-502 SFQGCTSLETI
+502 SFEGCTSLETI
-513 NILNKISSIGNSAFS
+513 NVNKVSSIGNSAFS

-629 GHDYKNGL
+629 GHDYKNGT

-644 DPGATPPHTHD
+644 DPGVTPPHTHD
-655 YKAVVTKPTCTQAGY
+655 YKSVVTKPTCTQAGY

-695 GTCTRCGAKDPGVTP
+695 GTCTRCGAKDPGATP

-724 CTQAGYTTYTCSCGD
+724 CTEQGYTTYTCSICGD

-745 KDALGHDYKNGT
+745 KDARGHLFVLGKCIRCGEKDPDSHTHEYTKTVVAPTCTERGYTEHVCSCGSSYKTNYTAALGHDYKNGL
-757 CTRCGAKDPGVT
+757 CTRCGAKDPSA
-769 PPHTHDY
+769 HTHDY
-776 KATVTKPTCTER
+776 KAVVTEPTCTER
-788 GYTTYTCSCG
+788 GYTTYTCSVCG

-883 GEPTVG
+883 GEPVVS

-922 HFSPNATCTRGQV
+922 HFSPNETCTRGQV

-942 EGEPAVGGS
+942 AGEPTVGGS

-978 TDATHFSPN
+978 TDTTHFSPS

>member
-12 LLMVMSLVPMSA
+12 LLMVVSLVPISA
-24 LADGNRIAYSVEGG
+24 LADRSNTDVAYAVERG

-43 KATGTITDCDYDVS
+43 KAKGTITDCDGSVTKAS
-57 EANIPDKIEG
+57 IPAEIDG
-67 TAVTSIGDHAFLDC
+67 VAVTSIGEDAFL
-81 PRLKSVTIPKSVTS
+81 S
-95 IGDGAFG
+95 
-102 ICANLASIN
+102 
-111 VAEGNSK
+111 
-118 YSSEDG
+118 
-124 VLFDKNKMTLIRYP
+124 
-138 AGNADIEYTI
+138 
-148 PNSVT
+148 
-153 SIGWGAF
+153 
-160 RVCTSLASVTIPNS
+160 CTSLTG
-174 MTSINEYAFYDCTS
+174 
-188 LASVTIPNSVTSI
+188 VTIPNSVTRI
-201 GDDAF
+201 GDRAF
-206 KYCTSLA
+206 RNCTSLA
-213 SIDIPNSVTSIG
+213 SIDIPNSVTDIG
-225 QYAFYY
+225 NFAFSG
-231 CTSLTSVTIPNSVT
+231 CTSLVSINIPNSVT
-245 SIGEYAFSG
+245 RIGDSAFSGCTSLASIDIPNSVTDIGNFAFSG

-267 TSIGNFAF
+267 TSIGN
-275 CDCTSLASMMI
+275 
-286 PNSVTSIG
+286 
-294 RCAFN
+294 
-299 GCMSLAS
+299 
-306 INIPNSV
+306 
-313 TDIGNSVFNGCT
+313 
-325 SLVSIDIPESVTI
+325 
-338 IGGSAFSGCT
+338 
-348 NLASVTIPES
+348 
-358 VTSIGAYAF
+358 YAF
-367 RSCTSLTSATIP
+367 Q
-379 NSVTSIGECV
+379 
-389 FSGCTSLARVTVP
+389 
-402 NSVTSI
+402 
-408 SYSAFS
+408 
-414 DCTSLTSVTIPNSVT
+414 
-429 SIRESAFEGCTS
+429 GCTS
-441 LASIEIPNSVTRIYD
+441 LASIDLPNSVTIIYD
-456 SAFNGCTSL
+456 YAFQGCTSL
-465 TSVDIKS
+465 TNVDLKS
-472 CYNIG
+472 CSYIREKA
-477 DYVFQGCTSLK
+477 FQGCTSLK
-488 NVTLSANLSSIGNF
+488 NVTFSANLSSIGDF
-502 SFQGCTSLETI
+502 SFEGCTSLETI
-513 NILNKISSIGNSAFS
+513 NVNKVSSIGNSAFS

-629 GHDYKNGL
+629 GHDYKNGACTRCGAKDPGVTPPHTHDYKAVVTKPTCTQAGYTTYTCSCGSSYKTDYTAAL
-637 CTRCGAK
+637 GHDYKNGTCTRCGAK

-655 YKAVVTKPTCTQAGY
+655 YKAAVTVPTCTQAGY

-695 GTCTRCGAKDPGVTP
+695 GLCTRCGAKDP
-710 PHTHDYKSVVTKPT
+710 S
-724 CTQAGYTTYTCSCGD
+724 A
-739 SYKGDY
+739 
-745 KDALGHDYKNGT
+745 
-757 CTRCGAKDPGVT
+757 
-769 PPHTHDY
+769 HTHDY

-788 GYTTYTCSCG
+788 GYTTYTCSVCG

-817 CTRCGVKDPNYK
+817 CTRCGVKDPKYK
-829 PQANFIDVAAG
+829 PQADFVDVSSG

-883 GEPTVG
+883 GEPVVS

-958 AGSYCY
+958 VSSYCY
-964 NAVQWAVANGITKG
+964 EAIKWAVANGITKG

>member
-12 LLMVMSLVPMSA
+12 LLMVVSLVPMSA
-24 LADGNRIAYSVEGG
+24 LADKSSTYVAYAVEGG
-38 NIYFD
+38 NIYFN
-43 KATGTITDCDYDVS
+43 KTRGTITDCDQSVT
-57 EANIPDKIEG
+57 EVIIPTEIDG
-67 TAVTSIGDHAFLDC
+67 VAVTSIDHYAF
-81 PRLKSVTIPKSVTS
+81 
-95 IGDGAFG
+95 
-102 ICANLASIN
+102 
-111 VAEGNSK
+111 
-118 YSSEDG
+118 YQ
-124 VLFDKNKMTLIRYP
+124 
-138 AGNADIEYTI
+138 
-148 PNSVT
+148 
-153 SIGWGAF
+153 
-160 RVCTSLASVTIPNS
+160 CTSLASVTIS
-174 MTSINEYAFYDCTS
+174 
-188 LASVTIPNSVTSI
+188 NSVTSI
-201 GDDAF
+201 GVDAF
-206 KYCTSLA
+206 YACQSLASVNISNSVTSIAAGAFSDCTSLE
-213 SIDIPNSVTSIG
+213 SIDIPNSVTSID
-225 QYAFYY
+225 Y
-231 CTSLTSVTIPNSVT
+231 S
-245 SIGEYAFSG
+245 AFSG

-267 TSIGNFAF
+267 TSIG
-275 CDCTSLASMMI
+275 
-286 PNSVTSIG
+286 G
-294 RCAFN
+294 
-299 GCMSLAS
+299 
-306 INIPNSV
+306 
-313 TDIGNSVFNGCT
+313 
-325 SLVSIDIPESVTI
+325 
-338 IGGSAFSGCT
+338 
-348 NLASVTIPES
+348 
-358 VTSIGAYAF
+358 
-367 RSCTSLTSATIP
+367 
-379 NSVTSIGECV
+379 
-389 FSGCTSLARVTVP
+389 
-402 NSVTSI
+402 
-408 SYSAFS
+408 
-414 DCTSLTSVTIPNSVT
+414 
-429 SIRESAFEGCTS
+429 
-441 LASIEIPNSVTRIYD
+441 

-465 TSVDIKS
+465 ASIDIP
-472 CYNIG
+472 NGVGWIG
-477 DYVFQGCTSLK
+477 ASVFQDCTSLASVYIP
-488 NVTLSANLSSIGNF
+488 NSVTWIGNYAF
-502 SFQGCTSLETI
+502 AGCTSLEGI
-513 NILNKISSIGNSAFS
+513 NILDKVSGIDSSAFS
-528 GCTALT
+528 LCTALT

-614 CSCGDSYKSDYKDAL
+614 CSICGDSYKGDYKDAL
-629 GHDYKNGL
+629 GHDYKNG
-637 CTRCGAK
+637 A
-644 DPGATPPHTHD
+644 
-655 YKAVVTKPTCTQAGY
+655 
-670 TTYTCSCG
+670 
-678 DSYKSDYKD
+678 
-687 ALGHDYKN
+687 
-695 GTCTRCGAKDPGVTP
+695 CTRCGAKDPGVTP

-724 CTQAGYTTYTCSCGD
+724 CTQAGYTTYTCSVCGD
-739 SYKGDY
+739 SYKGSYVDP
-745 KDALGHDYKNGT
+745 LGHDYKNGT

-776 KATVTKPTCTER
+776 KAVVTAPTCTQAGYTTYTCSCGDSYKGDYKDARGHLFVLGKCLRCGEKDPDSHTHEYTKTVVAPTCTTRGYTEHVCSCGSSYKTDYTAALGHDYKNGLCTRCGAKDPSAHTHDYKAAVTKPTCTEG
-788 GYTTYTCSCG
+788 GYTTYTCSVCG

-829 PQANFIDVAAG
+829 PQADFVDVAAG

-856 NGTDA
+856 KGTDK

-951 NGFVDVA
+951 SGFVDVA

-978 TDATHFSPN
+978 TDTMHFSPN

>member
-1 MKKRVL
+1 
-7 SLLLV
+7 
-12 LLMVMSLVPMSA
+12 MVVSLVPISA
-24 LADGNRIAYSVEGG
+24 LADKSSTDVAYAVEGG

-43 KATGTITDCDYDVS
+43 KAKGTITDCDESVTKAS
-57 EANIPDKIEG
+57 IPAEIDG
-67 TAVTSIGDHAFLDC
+67 VAVTSIGEDAFLSC
-81 PRLKSVTIPKSVTS
+81 TS
-95 IGDGAFG
+95 
-102 ICANLASIN
+102 LT
-111 VAEGNSK
+111 
-118 YSSEDG
+118 G
-124 VLFDKNKMTLIRYP
+124 V
-138 AGNADIEYTI
+138 TI

-153 SIGWGAF
+153 RIGDRAF
-160 RVCTSLASVTIPNS
+160 RN
-174 MTSINEYAFYDCTS
+174 CTS
-188 LASVTIPNSVTSI
+188 LASVTIPNSVTSV
-201 GDDAF
+201 GNYAF
-206 KYCTSLA
+206 VYCTSLA
-213 SIDIPNSVTSIG
+213 SIDIPNSVTLIG
-225 QYAFYY
+225 EGAFYG
-231 CTSLTSVTIPNSVT
+231 CTSLTSIDIPNSVT
-245 SIGEYAFSG
+245 SIGGSAFQG

-267 TSIGNFAF
+267 TSI
-275 CDCTSLASMMI
+275 D
-286 PNSVTSIG
+286 
-294 RCAFN
+294 
-299 GCMSLAS
+299 
-306 INIPNSV
+306 
-313 TDIGNSVFNGCT
+313 
-325 SLVSIDIPESVTI
+325 
-338 IGGSAFSGCT
+338 
-348 NLASVTIPES
+348 
-358 VTSIGAYAF
+358 Y
-367 RSCTSLTSATIP
+367 
-379 NSVTSIGECV
+379 
-389 FSGCTSLARVTVP
+389 
-402 NSVTSI
+402 
-408 SYSAFS
+408 
-414 DCTSLTSVTIPNSVT
+414 
-429 SIRESAFEGCTS
+429 SAFEGCTS
-441 LASIEIPNSVTRIYD
+441 LASIDIPNSVTSIDYSAFEGCTSLASIDIPNSVTDIGNFAFRGCTSLVSINIPNSVTRIGD
-456 SAFNGCTSL
+456 VAFSGCTSL

-472 CYNIG
+472 CIYIG
-477 DYVFQGCTSLK
+477 KNVFKSCTSLK
-488 NVTLSANLSSIGNF
+488 NVTLPANLSSIGDF
-502 SFQGCTSLETI
+502 SFEGCTSLETI
-513 NILNKISSIGNSAFS
+513 NILNKVSSIGNSTFS

-629 GHDYKNGL
+629 GHDYKNGA

-644 DPGATPPHTHD
+644 DPGVTPPHTHD
-655 YKAVVTKPTCTQAGY
+655 YKTVVTKPTCTQAGY

-695 GTCTRCGAKDPGVTP
+695 GTCTRCGAKDPGATP

-724 CTQAGYTTYTCSCGD
+724 CTTRGYTEHVCSCGS
-739 SYKGDY
+739 SYKTDY
-745 KDALGHDYKNGT
+745 TAALGHDYKNGL
-757 CTRCGAKDPGVT
+757 CTRCGAKDPRA
-769 PPHTHDY
+769 HTHDY
-776 KATVTKPTCTER
+776 KSVVTKPTCTER
-788 GYTTYTCSCG
+788 GYTTYTCSVCG

-809 GHDYKNGT
+809 GHNYKNGA
-817 CTRCGVKDPNYK
+817 CTRCGAKDPNYK
-829 PQANFIDVAAG
+829 PQTNFTDVAAG

-856 NGTDA
+856 NGTDT

>member
-12 LLMVMSLVPMSA
+12 LLMVVSLVPISA
-24 LADGNRIAYSVEGG
+24 LADKSNTDVAYAVEGG

-43 KATGTITDCDYDVS
+43 KATGTITDCDDGVT
-57 EANIPDKIEG
+57 EAIIPAEIGGVK
-67 TAVTSIGDHAFLDC
+67 VTSIGEGAFSRYTSLT
-81 PRLKSVTIPKSVTS
+81 SVTIPSSVTS
-95 IGDGAFG
+95 IGDYAF
-102 ICANLASIN
+102 
-111 VAEGNSK
+111 
-118 YSSEDG
+118 Y
-124 VLFDKNKMTLIRYP
+124 R
-138 AGNADIEYTI
+138 
-148 PNSVT
+148 
-153 SIGWGAF
+153 
-160 RVCTSLASVTIPNS
+160 CTSLV
-174 MTSINEYAFYDCTS
+174 
-188 LASVTIPNSVTSI
+188 
-201 GDDAF
+201 
-206 KYCTSLA
+206 
-213 SIDIPNSVTSIG
+213 SIDIPNSVTRIG
-225 QYAFYY
+225 D
-231 CTSLTSVTIPNSVT
+231 V
-245 SIGEYAFSG
+245 AFSG
-254 CTSLASIDIPNSV
+254 CTSLVSIDIPNSV
-267 TSIGNFAF
+267 TRIGNFAF

-348 NLASVTIPES
+348 SLASVTIPES

-678 DSYKSDYKD
+678 DSYK
-687 ALGHDYKN
+687 
-695 GTCTRCGAKDPGVTP
+695 
-710 PHTHDYKSVVTKPT
+710 
-724 CTQAGYTTYTCSCGD
+724 
-739 SYKGDY
+739 GDY

-809 GHDYKNGT
+809 GHDYKNGLCTRCGAKDPSAHTHDYKSVVTKPTCAQAGYTTYTCSVCGDSYKGSYVDPLGHDYKNGT

-829 PQANFIDVAAG
+829 PQADFVDVSAG

-856 NGTDA
+856 KGTDK

-889 GNVGFVDVAPGS
+889 GNVGFIDVAPGS

-942 EGEPAVGGS
+942 EGEPAVGG
-951 NGFVDVA
+951 NVGFVDVA

-978 TDATHFSPN
+978 TDTTHFSPN

>member
-1 MKKRVL
+1 
-7 SLLLV
+7 
-12 LLMVMSLVPMSA
+12 MVVSLVPISA
-24 LADGNRIAYSVEGG
+24 LADRSNTDVAYAVERG

-43 KATGTITDCDYDVS
+43 KAKGTITDCDGSVTKAS
-57 EANIPDKIEG
+57 IPAEIDG
-67 TAVTSIGDHAFLDC
+67 VAVTSIGEDAFL
-81 PRLKSVTIPKSVTS
+81 S
-95 IGDGAFG
+95 
-102 ICANLASIN
+102 
-111 VAEGNSK
+111 
-118 YSSEDG
+118 
-124 VLFDKNKMTLIRYP
+124 
-138 AGNADIEYTI
+138 
-148 PNSVT
+148 
-153 SIGWGAF
+153 
-160 RVCTSLASVTIPNS
+160 CTSLTG
-174 MTSINEYAFYDCTS
+174 
-188 LASVTIPNSVTSI
+188 VTIPNSVTRI
-201 GDDAF
+201 GDRAF
-206 KYCTSLA
+206 RNCTSLA
-213 SIDIPNSVTSIG
+213 SIDIPNSVTDIG
-225 QYAFYY
+225 NFAFSG
-231 CTSLTSVTIPNSVT
+231 CTSLVSINIPNSVT
-245 SIGEYAFSG
+245 RIGDSAFSGCTSLASIDIPNSVTDIGNFAFSG

-267 TSIGNFAF
+267 TSIGFSAF
-275 CDCTSLASMMI
+275 SGCTSLASIDI

-294 RCAFN
+294 FSAFR
-299 GCMSLAS
+299 GCTSLAS
-306 INIPNSV
+306 I
-313 TDIGNSVFNGCT
+313 D
-325 SLVSIDIPESVTI
+325 
-338 IGGSAFSGCT
+338 
-348 NLASVTIPES
+348 
-358 VTSIGAYAF
+358 
-367 RSCTSLTSATIP
+367 IP
-379 NSVTSIGECV
+379 NSVTSIG
-389 FSGCTSLARVTVP
+389 
-402 NSVTSI
+402 N
-408 SYSAFS
+408 YAFQ
-414 DCTSLTSVTIPNSVT
+414 
-429 SIRESAFEGCTS
+429 GCTS
-441 LASIEIPNSVTRIYD
+441 LASIDLPNSVTSTGDY
-456 SAFNGCTSL
+456 AFQGCTSL
-465 TSVDIKS
+465 TNVDLKS
-472 CYNIG
+472 CSYIREKA
-477 DYVFQGCTSLK
+477 FQGCTSLK
-488 NVTLSANLSSIGNF
+488 NVTFSANLSSIGDF
-502 SFQGCTSLETI
+502 SFEGCTSLETI
-513 NILNKISSIGNSAFS
+513 NVNKVSSIGNSAFS

-629 GHDYKNGL
+629 GHDYKNGA

-644 DPGATPPHTHD
+644 DPGVTPPHTHD

-687 ALGHDYKN
+687 ALGHDYQN
-695 GTCTRCGAKDPGVTP
+695 GTCTRCGAKDPGATP

-724 CTQAGYTTYTCSCGD
+724 CTQAGYTTYTCSCGS
-739 SYKGDY
+739 SYKTDY
-745 KDALGHDYKNGT
+745 TAALGHDYKNGL
-757 CTRCGAKDPGVT
+757 CTRCGAKDPSA
-769 PPHTHDY
+769 HTHDY

-788 GYTTYTCSCG
+788 GYTTYTCSVCG

-817 CTRCGVKDPNYK
+817 CTRCG
-829 PQANFIDVAAG
+829 IDVLDAFTDVKRD
-840 SYCYDA
+840 SYCADA

-856 NGTDA
+856 KGTDT

-922 HFSPNATCTRGQV
+922 HFSPNETCTRGQV
-935 VTFMYRA
+935 VTFLYRA
-942 EGEPAVGGS
+942 EGEPAVGG
-951 NGFVDVA
+951 NVGFVDVA

-978 TDATHFSPN
+978 TDTTHFSPS

>member
-12 LLMVMSLVPMSA
+12 LLMVVSLVPISA
-24 LADGNRIAYSVEGG
+24 LADKSNTDVAYAVERG
-38 NIYFD
+38 NIYFN
-43 KATGTITDCDYDVS
+43 KATGTITDCDESVTK
-57 EANIPDKIEG
+57 AIIPAEIDG
-67 TAVTSIGDHAFLDC
+67 VAVTSIDRYAFSGC
-81 PRLKSVTIPKSVTS
+81 TRLKSVTIPTSVTSIGYNAFGGCTSLASINIPTSVTS
-95 IGDGAFG
+95 IGD
-102 ICANLASIN
+102 
-111 VAEGNSK
+111 
-118 YSSEDG
+118 
-124 VLFDKNKMTLIRYP
+124 
-138 AGNADIEYTI
+138 
-148 PNSVT
+148 SV
-153 SIGWGAF
+153 
-160 RVCTSLASVTIPNS
+160 
-174 MTSINEYAFYDCTS
+174 FY
-188 LASVTIPNSVTSI
+188 
-201 GDDAF
+201 G
-206 KYCTSLA
+206 CTSLA

-225 QYAFYY
+225 FSAFYG
-231 CTSLTSVTIPNSVT
+231 CNSLASINIQNSVT
-245 SIGEYAFSG
+245 SIGFSAFQGCTSLASIDIPNSVTRINHYAFSG

-267 TSIGNFAF
+267 TSIGDSVFYG
-275 CDCTSLASMMI
+275 CTSLASVDI

-294 RCAFN
+294 D
-299 GCMSLAS
+299 S
-306 INIPNSV
+306 
-313 TDIGNSVFNGCT
+313 
-325 SLVSIDIPESVTI
+325 
-338 IGGSAFSGCT
+338 
-348 NLASVTIPES
+348 
-358 VTSIGAYAF
+358 
-367 RSCTSLTSATIP
+367 
-379 NSVTSIGECV
+379 V
-389 FSGCTSLARVTVP
+389 FSGCTSLT
-402 NSVTSI
+402 N
-408 SYSAFS
+408 
-414 DCTSLTSVTIPNSVT
+414 
-429 SIRESAFEGCTS
+429 
-441 LASIEIPNSVTRIYD
+441 
-456 SAFNGCTSL
+456 
-465 TSVDIKS
+465 VDLKS
-472 CYNIG
+472 CNYIK
-477 DYVFQGCTSLK
+477 DYMFQGCTSLK
-488 NVTLSANLSSIGNF
+488 NVTFSANLSSIGDF
-502 SFQGCTSLETI
+502 SFEGCKSLETI
-513 NILNKISSIGNSAFS
+513 NIPNKVSSIGNSAFS

-582 ATIHY
+582 AEINY
-587 GGTAHTHSYTAAVT
+587 GVEHTHSYTAAVT
-601 APTCTEQGYTTYT
+601 VPTCTEQ
-614 CSCGDSYKSDYKDAL
+614 
-629 GHDYKNGL
+629 
-637 CTRCGAK
+637 
-644 DPGATPPHTHD
+644 
-655 YKAVVTKPTCTQAGY
+655 GY

-724 CTQAGYTTYTCSCGD
+724 CTEQGYTTYTCSICGD

-745 KDALGHDYKNGT
+745 KDARGHLFVLGKCIRCGEQDPDSHTHEYTKTVVAPTCTTRGYTEHVCSCGSSYKTDYTAALGHDYTNGL
-757 CTRCGAKDPGVT
+757 CTRCGAKDPSA
-769 PPHTHDY
+769 HTHDY
-776 KATVTKPTCTER
+776 KAVVTAPTCTER
-788 GYTTYTCSCG
+788 GYTTYTCSVCG

-809 GHDYKNGT
+809 GHNYKNGT
-817 CTRCGVKDPNYK
+817 CTRCGAKDPNYK
-829 PQANFIDVAAG
+829 PQADFTDVAAG

-883 GEPTVG
+883 GEPTVS

>member
-12 LLMVMSLVPMSA
+12 LLMVMSLVPISA
-24 LADGNRIAYSVEGG
+24 LADKSSTDVAYAVERG

-43 KATGTITDCDYDVS
+43 KATGTITDCDGSVTKAS
-57 EANIPDKIEG
+57 IPAEIDG
-67 TAVTSIGDHAFLDC
+67 VAVTSIGEDAFL
-81 PRLKSVTIPKSVTS
+81 S
-95 IGDGAFG
+95 
-102 ICANLASIN
+102 
-111 VAEGNSK
+111 
-118 YSSEDG
+118 
-124 VLFDKNKMTLIRYP
+124 
-138 AGNADIEYTI
+138 
-148 PNSVT
+148 
-153 SIGWGAF
+153 
-160 RVCTSLASVTIPNS
+160 
-174 MTSINEYAFYDCTS
+174 
-188 LASVTIPNSVTSI
+188 
-201 GDDAF
+201 
-206 KYCTSLA
+206 CTSLA

-225 QYAFYY
+225 VSAFYG
-231 CTSLTSVTIPNSVT
+231 CTSLTSINIPNSVT
-245 SIGEYAFSG
+245 SIGDYAFSGCTSLASIEIPNSVTSIGGSAFQGCTSLVSIDIPNSVTSIGYSSFSG

-267 TSIGNFAF
+267 TSIDNYAF
-275 CDCTSLASMMI
+275 QGCTSLASIVIPDSVTSIDNYAFRDCTSLVSVDI
-286 PNSVTSIG
+286 PNSVTRIG
-294 RCAFN
+294 YGA
-299 GCMSLAS
+299 
-306 INIPNSV
+306 
-313 TDIGNSVFNGCT
+313 FNGCT
-325 SLVSIDIPESVTI
+325 SLVSVD
-338 IGGSAFSGCT
+338 
-348 NLASVTIPES
+348 
-358 VTSIGAYAF
+358 
-367 RSCTSLTSATIP
+367 IP
-379 NSVTSIGECV
+379 NSVTSIGEGA
-389 FSGCTSLARVTVP
+389 FGNCTKL
-402 NSVTSI
+402 TSI
-408 SYSAFS
+408 E
-414 DCTSLTSVTIPNSVT
+414 IPNSVT
-429 SIRESAFEGCTS
+429 SIGGYAFYGCKS
-441 LASIEIPNSVTRIYD
+441 LASIEIPNSVTIIDNYAFQGCTSLVSINIPNSVTRIGD
-456 SAFNGCTSL
+456 VAFSGCTSL

-472 CYNIG
+472 CIYIGKNVFKSCTSLKNVTLPANLKSIGNSTFNGCTSLENIDIKSCNYIE

-513 NILNKISSIGNSAFS
+513 NILNKVSSIGNSAFS

-629 GHDYKNGL
+629 GHDYQNGT

-644 DPGATPPHTHD
+644 DPSVTPPHTHD
-655 YKAVVTKPTCTQAGY
+655 YKSVVTKPTCTQAGY

-724 CTQAGYTTYTCSCGD
+724 CTEQGYTTYTCSICGD

-745 KDALGHDYKNGT
+745 KDERGHLFVLGKCIRCGEKDPDSHTHEYTKTVVAPTCTTRGYTEHVCSCGSSYKTDYTAALGHDYKNGL
-757 CTRCGAKDPGVT
+757 CTRCGAKDPSA
-769 PPHTHDY
+769 HTHDY
-776 KATVTKPTCTER
+776 KAVVTKPTCTER
-788 GYTTYTCSCG
+788 GYTTYTCSVCG

-817 CTRCGVKDPNYK
+817 CTRCGAKDPNYK
-829 PQANFIDVAAG
+829 PQADFTDVAPG

-856 NGTDA
+856 KGTDK

-883 GEPTVG
+883 GEPTVS

-922 HFSPNATCTRGQV
+922 HFSPNETCTRGQV

-978 TDATHFSPN
+978 TDTTHFSPS

>member
-12 LLMVMSLVPMSA
+12 LLMVVSLVPISA
-24 LADGNRIAYSVEGG
+24 LADRSNTDVAYAVERG

-43 KATGTITDCDYDVS
+43 KAKGTITDCDGSVTKAS
-57 EANIPDKIEG
+57 IPAEIDG
-67 TAVTSIGDHAFLDC
+67 VAVTSIGEDAFL
-81 PRLKSVTIPKSVTS
+81 S
-95 IGDGAFG
+95 
-102 ICANLASIN
+102 
-111 VAEGNSK
+111 
-118 YSSEDG
+118 
-124 VLFDKNKMTLIRYP
+124 
-138 AGNADIEYTI
+138 
-148 PNSVT
+148 
-153 SIGWGAF
+153 
-160 RVCTSLASVTIPNS
+160 CTSLTG
-174 MTSINEYAFYDCTS
+174 
-188 LASVTIPNSVTSI
+188 VTIPNSVTRI
-201 GDDAF
+201 GDRAF
-206 KYCTSLA
+206 RNCTSLA
-213 SIDIPNSVTSIG
+213 SIDIPNSVTDIG
-225 QYAFYY
+225 NFAFSG
-231 CTSLTSVTIPNSVT
+231 CTSLVSINIPNSVT
-245 SIGEYAFSG
+245 RIGDSAFSGCTSLASIDIPNSVTDIGNFAFSG

-267 TSIGNFAF
+267 TSIGN
-275 CDCTSLASMMI
+275 
-286 PNSVTSIG
+286 
-294 RCAFN
+294 
-299 GCMSLAS
+299 
-306 INIPNSV
+306 
-313 TDIGNSVFNGCT
+313 
-325 SLVSIDIPESVTI
+325 
-338 IGGSAFSGCT
+338 
-348 NLASVTIPES
+348 
-358 VTSIGAYAF
+358 YAF
-367 RSCTSLTSATIP
+367 Q
-379 NSVTSIGECV
+379 
-389 FSGCTSLARVTVP
+389 
-402 NSVTSI
+402 
-408 SYSAFS
+408 
-414 DCTSLTSVTIPNSVT
+414 
-429 SIRESAFEGCTS
+429 GCTS
-441 LASIEIPNSVTRIYD
+441 LASIDLPNSVTSTGDY
-456 SAFNGCTSL
+456 AFQGCTSL
-465 TSVDIKS
+465 TNVDLKS
-472 CYNIG
+472 CSYIREKA
-477 DYVFQGCTSLK
+477 FQGCTSLK
-488 NVTLSANLSSIGNF
+488 NVTFSANLSSIGDF
-502 SFQGCTSLETI
+502 SFEGCTSLETI
-513 NILNKISSIGNSAFS
+513 NVNKVSSIGNSAFS

-629 GHDYKNGL
+629 GHDYKNGA

-644 DPGATPPHTHD
+644 DPGVTPPHTHD

-687 ALGHDYKN
+687 ALGHDYQN
-695 GTCTRCGAKDPGVTP
+695 GTCTRCGAKDPGATP

-724 CTQAGYTTYTCSCGD
+724 CTQAGYTTYTCSCGS
-739 SYKGDY
+739 SYKTDY
-745 KDALGHDYKNGT
+745 TAALGHDYKNGL
-757 CTRCGAKDPGVT
+757 CTRCGAKDPSA
-769 PPHTHDY
+769 HTHDY

-788 GYTTYTCSCG
+788 GYTTYTCSVCG

-829 PQANFIDVAAG
+829 PQADFTDVAAG

-922 HFSPNATCTRGQV
+922 HFSPNETCTRGQV
-935 VTFMYRA
+935 VTFLYRA
-942 EGEPAVGGS
+942 EGEPAVGG
-951 NGFVDVA
+951 NVGFVDVA

-978 TDATHFSPN
+978 TDTTHFSPS